1 MESAPLDASQDT
13 ANEASNATGSHH
25 VVIEEGG
32 ANATQAPLVFLTT
45 GAMTHYRL
53 SHVLISVCSQP
64 TRMAARLGMNTVTE
78 LSEEERQT
86 LARDRAVLARDRAA
100 LARVQQKKEDLVNIA
115 VLQI

>member
-1 MESAPLDASQDT
+1 VESAPLDASQDT

-32 ANATQAPLVFLTT
+32 ANAT
-45 GAMTHYRL
+45 
-53 SHVLISVCSQP
+53 QP